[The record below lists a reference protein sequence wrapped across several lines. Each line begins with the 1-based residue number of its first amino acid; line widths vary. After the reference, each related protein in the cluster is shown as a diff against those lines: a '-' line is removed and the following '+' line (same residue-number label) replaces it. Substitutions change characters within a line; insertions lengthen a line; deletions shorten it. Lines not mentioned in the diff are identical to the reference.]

1 MIGKRRHQT
10 KITYHRLAA
19 ATVLLLPCLA
29 GCDVVN
35 TSAAVGSYGYIFEI
49 LYLPLRSFVGTLT
62 LSIINTF

>member
-1 MIGKRRHQT
+1 MMGKRKHQT
-10 KITYHRLAA
+10 EMAFYRLAA
-19 ATVLLLPCLA
+19 TIVLLLPCLA

-35 TSAAVGSYGYIFEI
+35 TSAAVGSYGYIFEV